1 MFHVKQFNVT
11 QTFHNSSQN
20 VSRETRKILPA
31 NYCNKFQIVLLLI
44 QRKDMG
50 GDEVDNIIVIAS
62 NLVFLIVGY
71 ILGEPRR
78 VEKIKEALSIDKS
91 IELEAYEP
99 ED

>member
-1 MFHVKQFNVT
+1 
-11 QTFHNSSQN
+11 
-20 VSRETRKILPA
+20 
-31 NYCNKFQIVLLLI
+31 
-44 QRKDMG
+44 MG